1 MGWGMTNFVGKSDV
15 VRTQEKRCRLIILN
29 IRTGFCQIS
38 REDEG
43 NGEGN
48 IR

>member
-1 MGWGMTNFVGKSDV
+1 MGWGMTDFVGKIDV
-15 VRTQEKRCRLIILN
+15 VRTQQKRCHLIILN
-29 IRTGFCQIS
+29 IKILPDS